1 MPLPYTCN
9 THKKDNKLYVK
20 FLSFLRRLLL
30 TAYCIKSGLW
40 ESERN
45 GHDMKLT

>member
-9 THKKDNKLYVK
+9 RQKKITSCM

-30 TAYCIKSGLW
+30 TEYCIKSDLW

>member
-1 MPLPYTCN
+1 M
-9 THKKDNKLYVK
+9 

-30 TAYCIKSGLW
+30 TEYCIKSGLW
-40 ESERN
+40 ESEQN

>member
-9 THKKDNKLYVK
+9 TQKKITSRMY
-20 FLSFLRRLLL
+20 LSLLRRLLL
-30 TAYCIKSGLW
+30 TEYCIKSGLW